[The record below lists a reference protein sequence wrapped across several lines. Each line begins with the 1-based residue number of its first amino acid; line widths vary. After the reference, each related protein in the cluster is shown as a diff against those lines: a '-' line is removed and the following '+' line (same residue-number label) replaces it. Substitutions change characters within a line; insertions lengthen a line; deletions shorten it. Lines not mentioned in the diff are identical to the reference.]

1 MVGYNLDELNRQ
13 FGVDFMYEWR
23 NLNEVIG
30 DTGGTV
36 DEFYDSLEYLLNNTK
51 GLEVDDL
58 LPKLD
63 EFKDR
68 PKEYT
73 EALTEWL
80 DKTNFD
86 PIKIPVEFDSERADK
101 WIDEYIAKY
110 SNGGN
115 GMPQQSPAPTPSSY
129 ASQVPYAAGM
139 QPVQQEFTFP
149 IIIDGVTKETVKTDT
164 ETVLRPNWHDS
175 IMDNGRGR

>member
-1 MVGYNLDELNRQ
+1 
-13 FGVDFMYEWR
+13 MYEWR
-23 NLNEVIG
+23 NLNKTIG
-30 DTGGTV
+30 DTDV
-36 DEFYDSLEYLLNNTK
+36 SLDEFYGSLEYLLNNTK

-73 EALTEWL
+73 KVLTEWL

-101 WIDEYIAKY
+101 WLEKYIAKH

-115 GMPQQSPAPTPSSY
+115 GITQQSPAPTPSSY
-129 ASQVPYAAGM
+129 VSQAPYAAGM

-149 IIIDGVTKETVKTDT
+149 IIIDGIEKETIKTDT
-164 ETVLRPNWHDS
+164 ETVLRPRWGDGM
-175 IMDNGRGR
+175 MDNGGGR